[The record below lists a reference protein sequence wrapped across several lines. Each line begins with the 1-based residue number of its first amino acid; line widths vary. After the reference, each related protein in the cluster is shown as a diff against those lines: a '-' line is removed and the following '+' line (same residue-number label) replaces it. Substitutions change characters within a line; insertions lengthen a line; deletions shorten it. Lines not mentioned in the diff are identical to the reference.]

1 MLYADY
7 ESQLITYINMFALKS
22 YIKKTITANEQV
34 IEWTL
39 QKRF

>member
-1 MLYADY
+1 
-7 ESQLITYINMFALKS
+7 MFALKS

-39 QKRF
+39 QKDFRSQYIVLFMR